1 MFAIFSFGNSEF
13 LHMQIVNQTAFILSQ
28 SNNRDEIAIYLHKT
42 ELFTLADEGLCNDD
56 SHLMKLI
63 RE

>member
-1 MFAIFSFGNSEF
+1 
-13 LHMQIVNQTAFILSQ
+13 MQIVNQTAFILSQ